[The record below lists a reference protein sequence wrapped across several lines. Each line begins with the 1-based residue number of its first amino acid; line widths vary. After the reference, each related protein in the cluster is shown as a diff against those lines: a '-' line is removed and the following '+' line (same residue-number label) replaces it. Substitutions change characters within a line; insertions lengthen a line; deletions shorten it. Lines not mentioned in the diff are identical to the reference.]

1 MRPDLLSRHTR
12 QPVSDEKIEP
22 VDDREDIAI

>member
-1 MRPDLLSRHTR
+1 MHPDLLSRHTR
-12 QPVSDEKIEP
+12 QLVSDEKIEP